1 MGISILTPALVGL
14 MLVAGVCY
22 KMSEEILR
30 EQIATDMNALLE
42 CQSIG
47 LDTVFT
53 GIEQGL
59 QTMTENQRIKDQV
72 EAYSRSK
79 PEAMEGSLFTRA
91 DQALNSFVTNND
103 MVYFAAII
111 AMDGTV
117 LGHRLDKP
125 VSYTHLTLPTIA

>member
-1 MGISILTPALVGL
+1 MKLGLLAKMGISILTPAIVGL

-47 LDTVFT
+47 LDAVFS

-59 QTMTENQRIKDQV
+59 QTMNILL
-72 EAYSRSK
+72 Y
-79 PEAMEGSLFTRA
+79 
-91 DQALNSFVTNND
+91 
-103 MVYFAAII
+103 
-111 AMDGTV
+111 
-117 LGHRLDKP
+117 LGLLKARPLR
-125 VSYTHLTLPTIA
+125 